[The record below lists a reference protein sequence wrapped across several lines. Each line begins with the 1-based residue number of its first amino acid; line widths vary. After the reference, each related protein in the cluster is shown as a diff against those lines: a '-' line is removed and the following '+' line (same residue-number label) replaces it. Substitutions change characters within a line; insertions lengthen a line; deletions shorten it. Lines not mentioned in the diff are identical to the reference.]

1 MKGPTGCRQRDV
13 GSQDERL
20 GHGARLSFSQPHGQ
34 RALARSEVFLSVADI
49 VDGYHDGAQEA
60 ALNACYDAGIVHRK
74 RFHQRAGHD
83 GCRAYLYQNG
93 SQYGN
98 QSEEED
104 DEYFPQALV
113 GQRPRPSRISI
124 GEVEGRDA
132 DGEDGPAAQF
142 DKGKGQQARSQQ
154 EEEANEHDCS
164 VGEGSAGRHAHG
176 SGPLFCIGVLGMV
189 NGVIEKIAGNLEAQ
203 AGSQRQEGQGRIPA
217 AGQFLHHHAACPY
230 WNQGGG
236 ERLGACRQKGGSN
249 DIHVREGSVIS
260 GEWGRGGGGFP

>member
-1 MKGPTGCRQRDV
+1 MPVTM
-13 GSQDERL
+13 
-20 GHGARLSFSQPHGQ
+20 P
-34 RALARSEVFLSVADI
+34 ALYTASDSTSVPA
-49 VDGYHDGAQEA
+49 
-60 ALNACYDAGIVHRK
+60 
-74 RFHQRAGHD
+74 D

-189 NGVIEKIAGNLEAQ
+189 NGVIEKLQ
-203 AGSQRQEGQGRIPA
+203 AIWRHRQEASVRRARDAFQLPVSFCTTMQPAHTGIREAVSVLGRA
-217 AGQFLHHHAACPY
+217 ARKAEVMIFM
-230 WNQGGG
+230 
-236 ERLGACRQKGGSN
+236 
-249 DIHVREGSVIS
+249 
-260 GEWGRGGGGFP
+260 